1 GAWWLLQSIPRHPK
15 LVNFPFIR
23 LLFNKVA
30 PDKQVRDAPLWQK
43 IVGTSAVAAAFL
55 AMAQPQFDSSPVVA
69 SGNGPVMIVVDNSW
83 DSAKDWPLMRR
94 QIAQV
99 IESAGRQGR
108 SVMMLPTAA
117 ENPQGITVGEAQSA
131 EDALRGLA
139 ALQPYPW
146 PADRASAMKALEDME
161 GKTDGASVV
170 WFTSGQ
176 ADAHVKE
183 FEARLKNIG
192 SLSVMAGAAEDAP
205 HLLTPRPGEELGAIV
220 QRLQPGPAETK
231 LVYASGAKGEVLAQ
245 VEVHFAEGDT
255 RGEAIFELPP
265 ELRRQVVKQAC
276 AVKAMP
282 GPCC

>member
-1 GAWWLLQSIPRHPK
+1 MASITRYAAASAALGAGGVALGSMGIPAVSLIFGAAAAPAILGAGGVALPAAWWLLQSIPRHPK

-176 ADAHVKE
+176 ADDSCKGI
-183 FEARLKNIG
+183 R
-192 SLSVMAGAAEDAP
+192 S
-205 HLLTPRPGEELGAIV
+205 
-220 QRLQPGPAETK
+220 PA
-231 LVYASGAKGEVLAQ
+231 
-245 VEVHFAEGDT
+245 
-255 RGEAIFELPP
+255 
-265 ELRRQVVKQAC
+265 
-276 AVKAMP
+276 
-282 GPCC
+282 